1 MFTNPAITIT
11 VTGGSFEDNT
21 QICNLVHNALRNQGM
36 TNVTAEDSI
45 ASYID
50 ESPEMTAALRRLT
63 PDLIDIPVVIDGECE
78 NDVQNQAIM
87 MGLSFPDLSNFQGS
101 ADFSGFAPVH
111 SPLARMF

>member
-50 ESPEMTAALRRLT
+50 ESPEMTAALRRLN
-63 PDLIDIPVVIDGECE
+63 PDLFDIPVVIAGECE

-87 MGLSFPDLSNFQGS
+87 MGLSFPDIASFQGS
-101 ADFSGFAPVH
+101 SAAAGFVPMPNAW
-111 SPLARMF
+111 AGAF